1 MQRGNTTSPGYGKRC
16 CRAEKED
23 RSTPVVTCVL
33 EAIFPFSVGRN
44 IYSYSVA
51 VIVVGVLAPR
61 NVDLDSSK

>member
-23 RSTPVVTCVL
+23 RSSPVVTCVRSNL
-33 EAIFPFSVGRN
+33 LIFSGRN
-44 IYSYSVA
+44 DYSYSVA

-61 NVDLDSSK
+61 NVDLGSSK